1 MVFKFAQLYQGILAY
16 FELRKLSNL
25 EKKNYFFIFLYK
37 LFVKIEKGMI
47 IMNITKKVAL
57 LSLTILSLSI
67 LQPVSALADTSNS
80 VQQTTNAIDKATN
93 SDDVNVE
100 DAKLN
105 QSVQTSN
112 GELLVTLPEHANDE
126 IQLEDGSDNIAVSLP
141 DQFSSNAV
149 KAGNTAIYEGDGSDL
164 GLQNT
169 DLGFRALISITD
181 PNASNE
187 YSFDIN
193 LPEGYQ
199 LFDAAQLDGKAPGTG
214 DIYIVDKDGIPVNMI
229 AAAWAKDSNG
239 NAVSTHYVINGNT
252 VTQVIDFDKDNFF
265 PIVADPNW
273 IKLGK
278 HWYNQ
283 RGNVA
288 TAIDVAAVI
297 AGVGF
302 AAKTSSTVIKLI
314 RANRTKITRVVEA
327 KIASMLGKSVASW
340 VGTAISIGLT
350 IGGTS
355 IGDLVARGLDYADGN
370 YDGYV
375 FP

>member
-1 MVFKFAQLYQGILAY
+1 
-16 FELRKLSNL
+16 
-25 EKKNYFFIFLYK
+25 
-37 LFVKIEKGMI
+37 
-47 IMNITKKVAL
+47 MNITKKVAL

-239 NAVSTHYVINGNT
+239 NAVSTHYVIT
-252 VTQVIDFDKDNFF
+252 
-265 PIVADPNW
+265 
-273 IKLGK
+273 
-278 HWYNQ
+278 
-283 RGNVA
+283 
-288 TAIDVAAVI
+288 
-297 AGVGF
+297 
-302 AAKTSSTVIKLI
+302 
-314 RANRTKITRVVEA
+314 
-327 KIASMLGKSVASW
+327 
-340 VGTAISIGLT
+340 
-350 IGGTS
+350 
-355 IGDLVARGLDYADGN
+355 
-370 YDGYV
+370 
-375 FP
+375 

>member
-1 MVFKFAQLYQGILAY
+1 MAFLL
-16 FELRKLSNL
+16 LH
-25 EKKNYFFIFLYK
+25 NYTDFI
-37 LFVKIEKGMI
+37 
-47 IMNITKKVAL
+47 KKVAL